1 VCDGDD
7 DATAEADA
15 VDVARADEFVGGRAG
30 DAEDCGRLVDRKR
43 ERLDWGDGLE
53 DRHEY

>member
-15 VDVARADEFVGGRAG
+15 VDVARADELVGGRAG